1 MNQRLHNDDATATL
15 LPNREE
21 KHVRRREND
30 LPKTGGYFVRD
41 LLHRTTNAANLRLF
55 AIMSACTFTTKQG
68 DAVRNDDED
77 YTATYMKSPSTETT
91 PFPHPCTLVGGYI
104 PFDHPSRL
112 TYLRSDSLRLDAVK
126 SEVADIR
133 RQSQQQYHFINFSFP
148 RPPKIRD
155 RRDDHAETNPARV
168 GGG

>member
-1 MNQRLHNDDATATL
+1 M
-15 LPNREE
+15 
-21 KHVRRREND
+21 
-30 LPKTGGYFVRD
+30 RD
-41 LLHRTTNAANLRLF
+41 LLHRTTNAANPRLF
-55 AIMSACTFTTKQG
+55 ATIMSACTFTTKQG

-77 YTATYMKSPSTETT
+77 YTATYMKSPSTKPT
-91 PFPHPCTLVGGYI
+91 PFPHPCMLVGGYI

-133 RQSQQQYHFINFSFP
+133 RQSQAAQQYHFINFSFP
-148 RPPKIRD
+148 RTPKIRH
-155 RRDDHAETNPARV
+155 RRDDHAETNPPRV